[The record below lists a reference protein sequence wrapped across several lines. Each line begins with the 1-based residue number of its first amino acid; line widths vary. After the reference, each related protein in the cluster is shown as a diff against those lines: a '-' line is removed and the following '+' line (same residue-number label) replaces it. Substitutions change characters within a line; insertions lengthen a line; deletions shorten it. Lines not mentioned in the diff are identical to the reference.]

1 MGKQVN
7 WNPWAKFRNWLQVFV
22 VFCRSTPQLK
32 HNVCEQRLV
41 PNGYSNNLPL
51 KFLFSD
57 REYCG
62 DFPLFLLQRTAKRC
76 TMIWNARAKPLFLP
90 IDHLGHRHRH
100 RHCLRH
106 HHHYYHHYHN
116 NNKQPGI
123 PTLVSSP
130 VFLFLLFNMDRG
142 FGPPGLFRLRF
153 GWASVAESFSRTN
166 VSFSW
171 AEGCRREIWTLNAKD
186 GID

>member
-22 VFCRSTPQLK
+22 VFCRSIPQLK

-51 KFLFSD
+51 GFLFSD
-57 REYCG
+57 RANSG

-90 IDHLGHRHRH
+90 IDYLGH

-116 NNKQPGI
+116 SKLIARYSHLSFITSLPLLTFQHGQRVWSPG
-123 PTLVSSP
+123 PLPFT
-130 VFLFLLFNMDRG
+130 
-142 FGPPGLFRLRF
+142 FRLSIRS
-153 GWASVAESFSRTN
+153 GVLQSN
-166 VSFSW
+166 
-171 AEGCRREIWTLNAKD
+171 
-186 GID
+186 